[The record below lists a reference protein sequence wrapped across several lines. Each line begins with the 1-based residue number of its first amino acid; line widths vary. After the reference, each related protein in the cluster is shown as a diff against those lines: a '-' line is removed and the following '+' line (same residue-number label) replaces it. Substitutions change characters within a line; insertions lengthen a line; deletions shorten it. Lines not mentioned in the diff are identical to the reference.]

1 MQLISMFD
9 QYITPELLIIT
20 PVLYVIARM
29 LHQSHIKQEQLPW
42 ILLLISIVMAGLYTF
57 ATTDVS
63 SMMKLLMALFT
74 TIVQGVLLSGTAVFG
89 GILGKLMSEKKN

>member
-9 QYITPELLIIT
+9 QYIKPELLIIT

-63 SMMKLLMALFT
+63 SMMKLFMALFT